1 VVPALRL
8 AKIAVFL
15 ACLVPA
21 AGLTYRALVSGNLG
35 VNPIETLTHETG
47 QWALRLL
54 LVTLA
59 VTPARRL
66 TGWNR
71 LIAFRRMLGLFAFF
85 YAMLHLSVWMVFDH
99 SFTLRT
105 MVEDVVKRPFITAG
119 SVALLAML
127 PLALTSTA
135 WSVRKLGR
143 RWQALHRLVYLS
155 AAAAV
160 LHFIWKEKVIINET
174 LMYAAILAVLLAI
187 RVVFALRTRAVRS
200 GAGSG
205 RRDG

>member
-1 VVPALRL
+1 MTLLKA
-8 AKIAVFL
+8 AVFA

-21 AGLTYRALVSGNLG
+21 AWLTYRALVTGDLG
-35 VNPIETLTHETG
+35 VNPVETLTHQTG

-59 VTPARRL
+59 VTPARRF

-71 LIAFRRMLGLFAFF
+71 LITFRRMLGLFAFF
-85 YAMLHLSVWMVFDH
+85 YAILHLSVWVVFDH
-99 SFTLRT
+99 YFTLQT
-105 MVEDVVKRPFITAG
+105 MLADVAKRPFITAG
-119 SVALLAML
+119 SVALLTML

-135 WSVRKLGR
+135 WSIRRLGK
-143 RWQALHRLVYLS
+143 RWQALHRLIYVS

-174 LMYAAILAVLLAI
+174 LIYTAILAVLLGI
-187 RVVFALRTRAVRS
+187 RVVFALRKRAAR
-200 GAGSG
+200 AAA
-205 RRDG
+205 